1 MGSSILRTK
10 KAKNRAVVLLVLSQ
24 NKLAKPIKLRPAGAP
39 LYGFYLTTYS
49 DRN

>member
-24 NKLAKPIKLRPAGAP
+24 NKLVKPIKLRPAGAQ